1 MEIQL
6 KNAVEA
12 SSESILS
19 QLGMENTKAN
29 SDAVRI
35 LSYNNIDI
43 TKNNI
48 EQIKQIKESLNT
60 LIEQMNPETVLNM

>member
-1 MEIQL
+1 MRKDLGDSL

-43 TKNNI
+43 TKI
-48 EQIKQIKESLNT
+48 ILSRLSR
-60 LIEQMNPETVLNM
+60 LRSH

>member
-1 MEIQL
+1 MKQL
-6 KNAVEA
+6 VQGEKRPWRFVKKCGLRA

-43 TKNNI
+43 TKTI
-48 EQIKQIKESLNT
+48 LSRLSR
-60 LIEQMNPETVLNM
+60 LRRH

>member
-1 MEIQL
+1 MRFV

-43 TKNNI
+43 TKI
-48 EQIKQIKESLNT
+48 ILSRLSR
-60 LIEQMNPETVLNM
+60 LRSH